1 MANVDLCGVARLLR
15 ILVEQHQTTEE
26 EARKILDRIAIQ
38 IGANIVI
45 SF

>member
-1 MANVDLCGVARLLR
+1 MANIDLCGVAQLLR
-15 ILVEQHQTTEE
+15 ILVEQRQTTEK

-38 IGANIVI
+38 TGANIVI